1 MSRCKDMVLRTR
13 VLAKYLEGVRDPA
26 LIAQALEQHGREG
39 EIDAYLR
46 SAEFNTLLVRA
57 KKDMAASVIEAIKA
71 DLHTFLAEYTELG
84 LDCGDPRVR
93 AAILKDLLDR
103 GGTGAAA
110 KVALTT
116 PEMYRKVLEEYIEKP
131 TNGDGAAPGPAP
143 AHEPASESRRD
154 STT

>member
-1 MSRCKDMVLRTR
+1 MAKRQDMILRTR
-13 VLAKYLEGVRDPA
+13 VLAKYLEGTHEPY
-26 LIAQALEQHGREG
+26 LIAQALEMPAREG

-57 KKDMAASVIEAIKA
+57 KKDMAASVIEAIKS

-116 PEMYRKVLEEYIEKP
+116 PEMYRKVLEEYVEKP
-131 TNGDGAAPGPAP
+131 SNGAGPDG
-143 AHEPASESRRD
+143 EPAVGLPPAVPTE
-154 STT
+154 